1 VRVVVVGAGLSGL
14 MAAGR
19 LHANDHDVIVLDK
32 GRSPGGRMATRRI
45 EVDAGTA
52 RFDHGAQ
59 FFTVRTDEVALL
71 VRAWT
76 GLGLVREWCRGF
88 THGSA
93 DPGTAST
100 GTTSA
105 GTTSAG
111 TSGDGFPRYVVDGGM
126 SALAKHLARDLDVR
140 CSTLVFAIRPGEG
153 PSGRAWTVA
162 LDDGTSLDADAVV
175 VTCPLPQAYA
185 LLVTSGVAL
194 PDDLLRTEY
203 DRTIGL
209 LAVLDRPGAVPSPGG
224 VQRTPTRTDDTHD
237 ETHDET
243 QDGAAGSI
251 FSWIGDNTAKGISD
265 VPALTF
271 HADPQWS
278 EQHWDD
284 SLSDLESALR
294 EAASPWLGT
303 AGIVTA
309 QVKKWRFATP
319 HTLWPDPCWVGG
331 TPEWPATIVLAGDA
345 FDGPRVEGAI
355 RSGLA
360 AADALLAPPLPH

>member
-1 VRVVVVGAGLSGL
+1 MRVVVVGAGLSGL

-19 LHANDHDVIVLDK
+19 LHVNDHDVIVLDK

-45 EVDAGTA
+45 DVEAGTA

-76 GLGLVREWCRGF
+76 GQGLVREWCRGF

-93 DPGTAST
+93 DT
-100 GTTSA
+100 GTSET
-105 GTTSAG
+105 
-111 TSGDGFPRYVVDGGM
+111 GDGFPRYVVEGGM

-140 CSTLVFAIRPGEG
+140 CDSLVFAIRPGED
-153 PSGRAWTVA
+153 PTVSAWSVA
-162 LDDGTSLDADAVV
+162 LDDGTALDADAVV

-185 LLVTSGVAL
+185 LLVTSGIDL
-194 PDDLLRTEY
+194 PEDLVRTEY

-224 VQRTPTRTDDTHD
+224 VQRPTVAATETTTDGT
-237 ETHDET
+237 
-243 QDGAAGSI
+243 GSL
-251 FSWIGDNTAKGISD
+251 FSWIGDNVAKGISD
-265 VPALTF
+265 VPAVTF
-271 HADPQWS
+271 HADPVWS

-284 SLSDLESALR
+284 SLDELETALR
-294 EAASPWLGT
+294 IAASPWLGE
-303 AGIVTA
+303 AEIVAA

-319 HTLWPDPCWVGG
+319 RTLWPEPYWAGG
-331 TPEWPATIVLAGDA
+331 TATAPVSVVLAGDA
-345 FDGPRVEGAI
+345 FAGPRVEGAI
-355 RSGLA
+355 KSGLA
-360 AADALLAPPLPH
+360 AADALLEHPGRR

>member
-19 LHANDHDVIVLDK
+19 LQANDHEVVVLDK
-32 GRSPGGRMATRRI
+32 GRSPGGRLATRRI
-45 EVDAGTA
+45 EVEAGTA

-76 GLGLVREWCRGF
+76 GQGLVREWCRGF

-93 DPGTAST
+93 DPDAHSASVP
-100 GTTSA
+100 
-105 GTTSAG
+105 
-111 TSGDGFPRYVVDGGM
+111 GDGFPRYVVEGGM

-140 CSTLVFAIRPGEG
+140 CSTLAFAVRATDDSAGRP
-153 PSGRAWTVA
+153 WTVA
-162 LDDGTSLDADAVV
+162 IDDGTTLDADAVV

-185 LLVTSGVAL
+185 LLVGSGVEL
-194 PDDLLRTEY
+194 PDDLVRTEY

-209 LAVLDRPGAVPSPGG
+209 LAVLDRPGAVPAPGG
-224 VQRTPTRTDDTHD
+224 VQRSA
-237 ETHDET
+237 
-243 QDGAAGSI
+243 DGATAPTNSI
-251 FSWIGDNTAKGISD
+251 FSWIGDNAAKGISD
-265 VPALTF
+265 IPALTF
-271 HADPQWS
+271 HADPLWS
-278 EQHWDD
+278 EQHWDEP
-284 SLSDLESALR
+284 LPALESALR
-294 EAASPWLGT
+294 DAAAPWL
-303 AGIVTA
+303 ADAVIVSA

-319 HTLWPDPCWVGG
+319 RTLWPEPCWVGG
-331 TPEWPATIVLAGDA
+331 SVEWPSSIVLAGDA

-360 AADALLAPPLPH
+360 AADALLAPPPSL

>member
-1 VRVVVVGAGLSGL
+1 MRVVVVGAGLSGL

-19 LHANDHDVIVLDK
+19 LHANDHEVIVLDK
-32 GRSPGGRMATRRI
+32 GRSPGGRLATRRI
-45 EVDAGTA
+45 DVDAGTA

-76 GLGLVREWCRGF
+76 GQGLVREWCRGF

-93 DPGTAST
+93 DSD
-100 GTTSA
+100 TTS
-105 GTTSAG
+105 GGPDTSG
-111 TSGDGFPRYVVDGGM
+111 SGDGFPRYVVEGGM

-140 CSTLVFAIRPGEG
+140 CNSLVFAIRPGED
-153 PSGRAWTVA
+153 PTVSAWSVA
-162 LDDGTSLDADAVV
+162 LDDGTALDADAVV

-185 LLVTSGVAL
+185 LLVTSGIDL

-209 LAVLDRPGAVPSPGG
+209 LAVLDRPGAVPFPGG
-224 VQRTPTRTDDTHD
+224 VQRPAVVATETTTNDTT
-237 ETHDET
+237 ETTTNDT
-243 QDGAAGSI
+243 GSV
-251 FSWIGDNTAKGISD
+251 FSWIGDNAAKGISD

-271 HADPQWS
+271 HADPLWS

-284 SLSDLESALR
+284 SLDQLESALR
-294 EAASPWLGT
+294 TAASPWLGE
-303 AGIVTA
+303 AQIVAA

-319 HTLWPDPCWVGG
+319 RTLWPEPCWAGG
-331 TPEWPATIVLAGDA
+331 TQTSPVSVVLAGDA
-345 FDGPRVEGAI
+345 FAGPRVEGAI
-355 RSGLA
+355 KSGLA
-360 AADALLAPPLPH
+360 AADALLEHPDRR

>member
-1 VRVVVVGAGLSGL
+1 MRVVVVGAGLSGL

-19 LHANDHDVIVLDK
+19 LQANDHDVIVLDK

-45 EVDAGTA
+45 EVEAGTA

-59 FFTVRTDEVALL
+59 FFTVRTDDVALL

-93 DPGTAST
+93 DAAVAD
-100 GTTSA
+100 TTS
-105 GTTSAG
+105 GVPDESR
-111 TSGDGFPRYVVDGGM
+111 SGDGFPRYVVEGGM

-140 CSTLVFAIRPGEG
+140 CNSLVFAIRPGED
-153 PSGRAWTVA
+153 PSVSAWSVA

-185 LLVTSGVAL
+185 LLVTSGIDL

-209 LAVLDRPGAVPSPGG
+209 LAALDRPGAVPFPGG
-224 VQRTPTRTDDTHD
+224 VQRPAVGATDPTADSTI
-237 ETHDET
+237 
-243 QDGAAGSI
+243 SI
-251 FSWIGDNTAKGISD
+251 FSWIGDNAAKGISE

-271 HADPQWS
+271 HADPLWS

-284 SLSDLESALR
+284 TLPDLEAALLA
-294 EAASPWLGT
+294 AASPWLGEAT
-303 AGIVTA
+303 VVAA

-319 HTLWPDPCWVGG
+319 RTRWPEPCWVGG
-331 TPEWPATIVLAGDA
+331 TAERPCSIVLAGDA

-360 AADALLAPPLPH
+360 AADALLAPPLRH

>member
-19 LHANDHDVIVLDK
+19 LHANDHEVIVLDK

-45 EVDAGTA
+45 EVEAGTA

-76 GLGLVREWCRGF
+76 GQGLVREWCRGF

-93 DPGTAST
+93 EGAPTD
-100 GTTSA
+100 TS
-105 GTTSAG
+105 G
-111 TSGDGFPRYVVDGGM
+111 SGDGFPRYVVEGGM

-140 CSTLVFAIRPGEG
+140 CNSLVFAIRPGED
-153 PSGRAWTVA
+153 PSVSPWSVA

-185 LLVTSGVAL
+185 LLVTSGIDL

-209 LAVLDRPGAVPSPGG
+209 LAVLDRPGAVPFPGG
-224 VQRTPTRTDDTHD
+224 VQRAATTPNDPTNDSTDDT
-237 ETHDET
+237 
-243 QDGAAGSI
+243 SSV
-251 FSWIGDNTAKGISD
+251 FSWIGDNAAKGISD

-271 HADPQWS
+271 HADPLWS

-284 SLSDLESALR
+284 SLDELESALR
-294 EAASPWLGT
+294 TAASPWLGE
-303 AGIVTA
+303 AEIVVA

-319 HTLWPDPCWVGG
+319 RALWPEPCWAGG
-331 TPEWPATIVLAGDA
+331 TQTSPVSVVLAGDA
-345 FDGPRVEGAI
+345 FAGPRVEGAI
-355 RSGLA
+355 KSGLS
-360 AADALLAPPLPH
+360 AADILLEHSDRR